1 VLSSPTAWPGK
12 KGAVLNPKNLR
23 YHKEHDWALIDGE
36 TAVFGITHYAQEQLG
51 DIVYIEL
58 PEVGSEVTKD
68 SAYAEIESVKAV
80 SDVYAPLSGT
90 ILEVN
95 DDAVD
100 APETLNESPY
110 DEGWLIKV
118 KLSDPGEIDDLMSV
132 DEYEQMLAEEEE

>member
-1 VLSSPTAWPGK
+1 MTDGLAGK

-95 DDAVD
+95 EDAVD

-118 KLSDPGEIDDLMSV
+118 KLSDMGEVDDLMSV
-132 DEYEQMLAEEEE
+132 EDYEQMLAEEEE